1 MSYYILPKI
10 NINYVL
16 KPTIYTVMDKLS
28 SYISTSLINYVSE
41 SEKIL
46 QAQFELEAN
55 SNVSLKTLHQ
65 IVHNYDF
72 LFSCVSGTESPVTSV
87 DTKHPIYFDITEI
100 FQTLKIEEHLPEEP
114 CYMLC
119 CGKNSNSATQAIKAQ
134 REDIND
140 NIATLDQYKSYN
152 NLQLYSCARS
162 VLEYYDNFKDSEK
175 FKKNCHFLY
184 FEEGDRLFQDT
195 NDYLLYLIKSILVLD
210 EYLIKGGCMILKI
223 NAVFYKPIIDL
234 IYVISHMFQKIY
246 IMKPNASNVMLDERY
261 LVCKSFIGIQKGIT
275 KSLNKMY
282 NSLFPVKNDIVI
294 GAFIENKIHYYFLNK
309 LEESNVI
316 IGQQKLDACSQLIT
330 LLKSKNKIEKIEIIQ
345 KHNIQKCIYWCEKH
359 KVPYHKSSDKSSNIF
374 LPTKTM
380 LLNQPDSQDDEEVDL
395 DNMFYSYL
403 MKNYSLE
410 DYSDSEDEIDDLD
423 IIKFEK
429 IPKTKKKV

>member
-1 MSYYILPKI
+1 
-10 NINYVL
+10 
-16 KPTIYTVMDKLS
+16 MDKLS

-100 FQTLKIEEHLPEEP
+100 FQTLKIEEHLPEEQ

-162 VLEYYDNFKDSEK
+162 VLEYYDNFKDS
-175 FKKNCHFLY
+175 
-184 FEEGDRLFQDT
+184 
-195 NDYLLYLIKSILVLD
+195 
-210 EYLIKGGCMILKI
+210 
-223 NAVFYKPIIDL
+223 
-234 IYVISHMFQKIY
+234 
-246 IMKPNASNVMLDERY
+246 
-261 LVCKSFIGIQKGIT
+261 
-275 KSLNKMY
+275 
-282 NSLFPVKNDIVI
+282 
-294 GAFIENKIHYYFLNK
+294 
-309 LEESNVI
+309 
-316 IGQQKLDACSQLIT
+316 
-330 LLKSKNKIEKIEIIQ
+330 
-345 KHNIQKCIYWCEKH
+345 
-359 KVPYHKSSDKSSNIF
+359 
-374 LPTKTM
+374 
-380 LLNQPDSQDDEEVDL
+380 
-395 DNMFYSYL
+395 
-403 MKNYSLE
+403 
-410 DYSDSEDEIDDLD
+410 
-423 IIKFEK
+423 
-429 IPKTKKKV
+429 